1 VLEKYNEFGVE
12 THHLFIDFRAAYD
25 SIDSSNLYI
34 AMGEFQIPRKFIALV
49 QATMRNTLCQI
60 RIQNLLSDPTHIKNG
75 VRPAYCSIWPLKRL
89 LEIQTLT

>member
-1 VLEKYNEFGVE
+1 VLEKCNEFGVE

-49 QATMRNTLCQI
+49 QATMRN
-60 RIQNLLSDPTHIKNG
+60 
-75 VRPAYCSIWPLKRL
+75 
-89 LEIQTLT
+89 